1 MTKRDR
7 QAGVTLL
14 EVLVV
19 LAIIVLIASLATPRL
34 MASFGRAK
42 TQAAQ
47 VQLTNIS
54 AALQLY
60 YLDTGQYPGTSEGL
74 GALVSPPSGSDGWSG
89 PYLEDA
95 MLNDPWGRPWIYAQP
110 GTEREFDLM
119 SLGRDGQPGGS
130 NEDGDISL

>member
-1 MTKRDR
+1 MKRDC

-34 MASFGRAK
+34 MAGFGRAK
-42 TQAAQ
+42 SQAAQ
-47 VQLTNIS
+47 VQITNIS

-60 YLDTGQYPGTSEGL
+60 YLDVGQYPGASEGL
-74 GALVSPPSGSDGWSG
+74 GALVTAPSGMDGWAG
-89 PYLEDA
+89 PYLEEA

-110 GTEREFDLM
+110 GTDREYDLL
-119 SLGRDGQPGGS
+119 SLGRDGQPGGN
-130 NEDGDISL
+130 NEDGDIEL